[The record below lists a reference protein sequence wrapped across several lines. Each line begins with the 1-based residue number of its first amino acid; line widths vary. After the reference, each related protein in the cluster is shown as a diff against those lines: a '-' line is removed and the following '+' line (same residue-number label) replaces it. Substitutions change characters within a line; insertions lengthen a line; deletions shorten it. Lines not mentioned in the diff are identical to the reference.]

1 MRMQT
6 HYVYEALDKQPSN
19 GQAITHKLHTQSQSH
34 TYPVAHHN
42 ANQCRGYMYEFNNF
56 AATEAPLLLVP
67 KSTTWSL
74 GGGFGRNV
82 NHITA
87 KRYNVWG
94 MRLFIASP
102 NPHSHCHC
110 HSSNN
115 NNYFGQ
121 AHTPICGH
129 CAKIVRGK
137 SDFGL
142 ELMIGWS
149 WGLIFIRIIFIFDF
163 ISLLKFY
170 SYFCGFNFIFWNLE
184 LFTKSRQYLIVV

>member
-6 HYVYEALDKQPSN
+6 HYVYEALNKQPSN
-19 GQAITHKLHTQSQSH
+19 GQVITHKLHTQRQQSH

-56 AATEAPLLLVP
+56 TATEAGLPVCCLLVP

-82 NHITA
+82 NHITT

-94 MRLFIASP
+94 MRLFIAS
-102 NPHSHCHC
+102 HC

-115 NNYFGQ
+115 NNYFDQ
-121 AHTPICGH
+121 AHTHTHLWPL
-129 CAKIVRGK
+129 RQ
-137 SDFGL
+137 
-142 ELMIGWS
+142 
-149 WGLIFIRIIFIFDF
+149 
-163 ISLLKFY
+163 KFY
-170 SYFCGFNFIFWNLE
+170 EGNQNLGVYYWSVLGFELISKKNVVYTFI
-184 LFTKSRQYLIVV
+184 